1 MEGFYAAVDS
11 LSRAYNIFM
20 LMADTALTNAA
31 MFPALTRVINLQ
43 FLSVGCSAG
52 ASAKYNFIVYI

>member
-1 MEGFYAAVDS
+1 
-11 LSRAYNIFM
+11 M